1 MERAITASM
10 IWSGM
15 SVASLRAGRQ
25 RLPAGDRP
33 HAQPGILV
41 VHDPSEV
48 PSQFHHGCKL
58 AALLVS
64 GSDRG
69 GVGFGDDEHQRSM
82 GQLGGE
88 QQAEPHR
95 RRHRTYPRFYTVRA
109 TEKRSVRFAL
119 DMETCMGK
127 VWPLL
132 AALSLGACASNP
144 LPPPNSVQSKFD
156 PLVGAV
162 RVMVSDLQPL
172 SAADLL
178 GPDGTRL
185 PASAVTLV
193 SGPHVDYS
201 PPPSVGIG
209 IGGFGFSRGGG
220 FGSGVGVGMPLGSPT
235 PTHVDDQYIGSAVIP
250 VPGDYNQTWST
261 YRLEIQVGNRPMI
274 LAAPAPS
281 AG

>member
-1 MERAITASM
+1 
-10 IWSGM
+10 
-15 SVASLRAGRQ
+15 
-25 RLPAGDRP
+25 
-33 HAQPGILV
+33 
-41 VHDPSEV
+41 
-48 PSQFHHGCKL
+48 
-58 AALLVS
+58 
-64 GSDRG
+64 
-69 GVGFGDDEHQRSM
+69 
-82 GQLGGE
+82 
-88 QQAEPHR
+88 
-95 RRHRTYPRFYTVRA
+95 
-109 TEKRSVRFAL
+109 
-119 DMETCMGK
+119 MGK
-127 VWPLL
+127 VWPFVV
-132 AALSLGACASNP
+132 ALSLGACASNP
-144 LPPPNSVQSKFD
+144 PPPPNSVQSRFD
-156 PLVGAV
+156 PRVGAV

-220 FGSGVGVGMPLGSPT
+220 FGSGVGVGMPLGGPT

-250 VPGDYNQTWST
+250 VPSDYNQTWST

-274 LAAPAPS
+274 LAAPVPS